1 MGNKPS
7 SNYSQ
12 ISLKETT
19 KLKDFP
25 SRYPT
30 AEKAL
35 TEDSYVDNT
44 FVTAPDIRKL
54 YQNIEEVETVAK
66 EGGFFYNPWII
77 SEDVPHQIIGVQL
90 PNAIAADKEKA
101 LGVGWDVKEDK
112 FYIEADISIGN
123 KKNQETIS
131 LLPQLGIAADAP
143 YLEEA
148 EPLLFSKKDHS
159 EAFPFYSDSTK
170 SSDPLLFSKE
180 ANSEVPTFYLNTLS
194 TSPGANTKVSASQFL
209 PLKLT
214 VRICLSIHS
223 KAFDPLG
230 LVLPTRM
237 IGNLLFRET
246 LQFLKQDTSTSKD
259 DVKTNNKKENKN
271 KIK

>member
-1 MGNKPS
+1 MGRLVMGNKPS

-35 TEDSYVDNT
+35 TQDSYVDNT
-44 FVTAPDIRKL
+44 FVTAPNIEKL
-54 YQNIEEVETVAK
+54 HQNIEEVETVAK
-66 EGGFFYNPWII
+66 EGGFFYKPWII
-77 SEDVPHQIIGVQL
+77 SGEDVPHQIIGVQL

-112 FYIEADISIGN
+112 LYIEADISIGN

-131 LLPQLGIAADAP
+131 LLPQLGIATDAS
-143 YLEEA
+143 YMEET

-159 EAFPFYSDSTK
+159 EASPFYSDSST
-170 SSDPLLFSKE
+170 SLDPLLFSKDTHT
-180 ANSEVPTFYLNTLS
+180 EVSSFYLDTSS
-194 TSPGANTKVSASQFL
+194 TSPGANNKVSASQFL

-237 IGNLLFRET
+237 VGNLLFRET
-246 LQFLKQDTSTSKD
+246 L
-259 DVKTNNKKENKN
+259 
-271 KIK
+271 